1 MSSESESEI
10 ITCEECNYSYN
21 IDNGLPDCDWCEYT
35 RSEQNCCP
43 NCSGI
48 IEEFEQTI
56 CFWCFYS
63 GIKIENEI
71 LYCRTCNCFCL
82 NNDIFKNNDH
92 FEHDLIESVE
102 EIWLKTKEIYP
113 ILFNIFR

>member
-1 MSSESESEI
+1 MSSEI
-10 ITCEECNYSYN
+10 ICRECNFSYN
-21 IDNGLPDCDWCEYT
+21 IDNELLNCDWCEHT

-82 NNDIFKNNDH
+82 NNDIFKDNKH
-92 FEHDLIESVE
+92 FEHAIDAEHLLAFQCVE
-102 EIWLKTKEIYP
+102 IRDVFPLVNTI
-113 ILFNIFR
+113 R

>member
-48 IEEFEQTI
+48 IE
-56 CFWCFYS
+56 
-63 GIKIENEI
+63 
-71 LYCRTCNCFCL
+71 
-82 NNDIFKNNDH
+82 
-92 FEHDLIESVE
+92 
-102 EIWLKTKEIYP
+102 
-113 ILFNIFR
+113 